1 MTIGPVATQFFH
13 ISQPFP
19 LDSGE
24 SLEAVTLAYE
34 TYGTLNTEASN
45 AILVF
50 HALTGSQHA
59 AGINTAV
66 PGVEPL
72 WTEECVTGWWDDF
85 IGPGKALDTDLYF
98 VICINYLGS
107 CYGSTGPR
115 SINPQ
120 TEKPY
125 GSRFPTISAADI
137 VRSQLCLLEH
147 LGIHRLHA
155 AVGGSLGGM
164 LAILLATRFPDRVK
178 TVIPLVSGFHT
189 TVLQRVQ
196 NFEQIVAIRN
206 DPNFNDGDYYEG
218 PLPKSGILLARM
230 ISHKTFV
237 SLDVLE
243 KRAKQEVIHQ
253 DIAGQWYELSTPIES
268 YMFYQGK
275 KFAERFDANS
285 YLRIM
290 DVWQSYSLEAVT
302 PDIFRDCG
310 HQQYLVFSVDSDV
323 CFYPEEQFAIVKALE
338 EAGVPVKYITV
349 HSNKGHDSFLLE
361 PELYSPY
368 IQFVL
373 TDGSFEPS
381 QKTFD
386 KNL

>member
-1 MTIGPVATQFFH
+1 MTIGPVSTHFFQ
-13 ISQPFP
+13 IEQRFP

-24 SLEAVTLAYE
+24 FLEGATLAYE
-34 TYGTLNTEASN
+34 TYGTLNTDASN

-59 AGINTAV
+59 AGINSAIA
-66 PGVEPL
+66 GVEPL
-72 WTEECVTGWWDDF
+72 WTEECVQGWWDEF
-85 IGPGKALDTDLYF
+85 IGPGKALDTDRFF

-120 TEKPY
+120 TGKPY
-125 GSRFPTISAADI
+125 GSNFPNISAEDI
-137 VRSQLCLLEH
+137 VRSQLLMLDH
-147 LGIHRLHA
+147 WGIRCLHA

-164 LAILLATRFPDRVK
+164 LAILLATKFPERVK
-178 TVIPLVSGFHT
+178 TVIPLASGFKS

-196 NFEQIVAIRN
+196 NFEQIVAIHN
-206 DPNFNDGDYYEG
+206 DPDFNNGDYYAG
-218 PLPKSGILLARM
+218 SHPKLGVILARM

-243 KRAKQEVIHQ
+243 KRARQEVIPHNLLEKR
-253 DIAGQWYELSTPIES
+253 YELSTPIES

-290 DVWQSYSLEAVT
+290 EVWQNYSLEIT
-302 PDIFRDCG
+302 NPKIFEGCK
-310 HQQYLVFSVDSDV
+310 HQQFLVFSVDSDV
-323 CFYPEEQFAIVKALE
+323 CFYPDEQLAIVKALE
-338 EAGVPVKYITV
+338 MARIPVKYITV
-349 HSNKGHDSFLLE
+349 HSDKG
-361 PELYSPY
+361 
-368 IQFVL
+368 
-373 TDGSFEPS
+373 
-381 QKTFD
+381 
-386 KNL
+386 

>member
-1 MTIGPVATQFFH
+1 MTIGPVTTQFFH
-13 ISQPFP
+13 IDKPFK
-19 LDSGE
+19 LESGE
-24 SLEAVTLAYE
+24 VLEDVTLAYE
-34 TYGTLNTEASN
+34 TYGTLNAKANN

-59 AGINTAV
+59 AGINTAI

-72 WTEECVTGWWDDF
+72 WTDECVMGWWDEF
-85 IGPGKALDTDLYF
+85 IGPGKALDTHLYF

-115 SINPQ
+115 STNPQ
-120 TEKPY
+120 TGTPY
-125 GSRFPTISAADI
+125 GSRFPQISAKDI
-137 VRSQLCLLEH
+137 VQSQLLLLER
-147 LGIHRLHA
+147 LGIHCLYA

-164 LAILLATRFPDRVK
+164 LAMLLATQFSGRVK
-178 TVIPLVSGFHT
+178 TVIPLASGFQT

-206 DPNFNDGDYYEG
+206 DPDFNQGDYYEG
-218 PLPKSGILLARM
+218 PHPKSGIALARM

-237 SLDVLE
+237 SLEVLE
-243 KRAKQEVIHQ
+243 KRATQEVLNQ
-253 DIAGQWYELSTPIES
+253 NIAGHWYELSTPIES

-302 PDIFRDCG
+302 PEIFQTCG

-323 CFYPEEQFAIVKALE
+323 CFYPEEQLAIVKALE
-338 EAGVPVKYITV
+338 GADVPVKYITV

-368 IQFVL
+368 IRFVL
-373 TDGSFEPS
+373 TGGCFES
-381 QKTFD
+381 LQVTGI
-386 KNL
+386 NLH